1 MMMMQIYAKEGLYYK
16 GIRIYQQLSEKLHTE
31 LGILP
36 GKEIQEFYNE
46 LMENWVSES
55 EHKEDETQGDGRE
68 RERCLLRG
76 IYRKFLA
83 GEDETVF
90 LAGESGI
97 GKTYLAESFLKEIQ
111 EESVLI
117 MRTS

>member
-1 MMMMQIYAKEGLYYK
+1 
-16 GIRIYQQLSEKLHTE
+16 
-31 LGILP
+31 
-36 GKEIQEFYNE
+36 
-46 LMENWVSES
+46 MENWVSES

-90 LAGESGI
+90 LEQ
-97 GKTYLAESFLKEIQ
+97 KEELS
-111 EESVLI
+111 EE
-117 MRTS
+117 TEKNTF